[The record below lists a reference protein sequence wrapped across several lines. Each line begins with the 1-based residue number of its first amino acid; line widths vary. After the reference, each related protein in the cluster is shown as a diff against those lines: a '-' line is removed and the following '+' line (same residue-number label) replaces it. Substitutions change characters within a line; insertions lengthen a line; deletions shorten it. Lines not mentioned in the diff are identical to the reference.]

1 MCKNDT
7 GITLIKSELQ
17 PSVITTIASNNK
29 ILVNSLNKLNDK
41 GILIKYYIYCIEYFK
56 INYVFLVD
64 QNEVVTVVEAKKES
78 LVNGTPEVSEM
89 NDVTSKSVMLSGLLD
104 KEIEK
109 KDAPFLFGSIQVGD
123 NGLELNGSCIES
135 KEKLT
140 GTCIKIKQESEE
152 NKPGQQLVKVIVGG
166 KRTSEEDVPCD
177 QAPKKPHL
185 NGNSSSNDEENMEVD
200 ESNMKA
206 SSTAANLYAAL
217 AADVLEDIDS
227 LEDESPKTTAPQQ
240 QIQVT
245 QSTTQQIFQTPGQ
258 IIVSSSNTQW
268 ASNNQR
274 GIVTMVHQGG
284 AGGPQYVLAQPQS
297 ALVQGQAQ
305 TVLVAQTTPQG
316 SGAKTIIILQQP
328 ANNNQSSNTMTLSQT
343 NFVQTSSPANQ
354 SKVIVQRI
362 PTPPTIKQP
371 TTVVSRPVTP
381 AAVTSSANKQQV
393 KVIKT
398 VPHIVSAPIP
408 TPSNQTR
415 IRTTTPIK
423 VTGELNHT
431 TQGQFLCEWRGC
443 MRNFKSANEVYMHA
457 CESHCPSN
465 GVQEMQCLW
474 ERCDA
479 MKRKRFSLMTH
490 LFDRHCNP
498 DVSITLSILKD
509 IILLILKNI
518 KINICF
524 FFLKVLRMMAVRRRQ
539 LSQSGRSEIPPP
551 APPAPHPGYAPNAA
565 FNAIKRHALEF
576 VNPKELQV
584 K

>member
-1 MCKNDT
+1 M
-7 GITLIKSELQ
+7 GITVSKSEQHQ

-29 ILVNSLNKLNDK
+29 TLANSLNKLSDK
-41 GILIKYYIYCIEYFK
+41 GILLNCLLLFYCVNLYLISYIF
-56 INYVFLVD
+56 FLID
-64 QNEVVTVVEAKKES
+64 QTEVNLLEPKKES
-78 LVNGTPEVSEM
+78 LLNGTPEILEI
-89 NDVTSKSVMLSGLLD
+89 NDIASKSVMLSGLLD

-109 KDAPFLFGSIQVGD
+109 KDAPFLYGSIQVGD
-123 NGLELNGSCIES
+123 NGLELNGACLEA
-135 KEKLT
+135 KEKST
-140 GTCIKIKQESEE
+140 ATCIKIKQEAGEE
-152 NKPGQQLVKVIVGG
+152 KPGQQLVKVIVGG
-166 KRTSEEDVPCD
+166 KRSAEKDIACD
-177 QAPKKPHL
+177 QVPKKLHL

-217 AADVLEDIDS
+217 AADVLDDIDG
-227 LEDESPKTTAPQQ
+227 LDDEPPKTIPTSQQ
-240 QIQVT
+240 QIQVNT
-245 QSTTQQIFQTPGQ
+245 QPTTQQIFQTPGQ

-268 ASNNQR
+268 PSNNQR
-274 GIVTMVHQGG
+274 GIVTMVHQGN

-328 ANNNQSSNTMTLSQT
+328 AGNNNQSSNTMTLSQT
-343 NFVQTSSPANQ
+343 NFVQTSSPSNQ

-362 PTPPTIKQP
+362 PTAPTIKQ
-371 TTVVSRPVTP
+371 TTTMVTRPVTP
-381 AAVTSSANKQQV
+381 VTSNANKQQI

-398 VPHIVSAPIP
+398 VPHIVSASLP
-408 TPSNQTR
+408 TPSVQTR
-415 IRTTTPIK
+415 IRTTAPVK
-423 VTGELNHT
+423 VTGEVNTTTTNH
-431 TQGQFLCEWRGC
+431 QGQFLCEWRGC

-498 DVSITLSILKD
+498 DVSATK
-509 IILLILKNI
+509 
-518 KINICF
+518 
-524 FFLKVLRMMAVRRRQ
+524 
-539 LSQSGRSEIPPP
+539 
-551 APPAPHPGYAPNAA
+551 Y
-565 FNAIKRHALEF
+565 
-576 VNPKELQV
+576 
-584 K
+584 

>member
-1 MCKNDT
+1 M
-7 GITLIKSELQ
+7 IKSELQ

-29 ILVNSLNKLNDK
+29 ILVNSLNKQNDK
-41 GILIKYYIYCIEYFK
+41 GISINYFTCSIAYCYIYI
-56 INYVFLVD
+56 VFLID
-64 QNEVVTVVEAKKES
+64 QNEVTLVEPKKEF
-78 LVNGTPEVSEM
+78 LVNGIPEVPEI
-89 NDVTSKSVMLSGLLD
+89 NDLTSKSVMLSGLLD

-123 NGLELNGSCIES
+123 NGLELNGSCIET
-135 KEKLT
+135 KEKST
-140 GTCIKIKQESEE
+140 GACTKIKHDSED
-152 NKPGQQLVKVIVGG
+152 NKPVQQLVKLVVGG
-166 KRTSEEDVPCD
+166 KRTSEEVVPCD

-185 NGNSSSNDEENMEVD
+185 NGNSSSNDEENMEID

-217 AADVLEDIDS
+217 AADVLEDIDG
-227 LEDESPKTTAPQQ
+227 LEDESPKTPAAPQQ

-245 QSTTQQIFQTPGQ
+245 TQPTTQQIFQTPGQ

-268 ASNNQR
+268 ASNNPR

-284 AGGPQYVLAQPQS
+284 VGGPQYVLAQPQS

-343 NFVQTSSPANQ
+343 NFVQSSSPVNQ

-371 TTVVSRPVTP
+371 TTVVVSRPVTP
-381 AAVTSSANKQQV
+381 TAITSNVNKQQV

-398 VPHIVSAPIP
+398 VPHIVSTSMP
-408 TPSNQTR
+408 TPSIQTR
-415 IRTTTPIK
+415 IRTTTPMK

-498 DVSITLSILKD
+498 DVSVLF
-509 IILLILKNI
+509 II
-518 KINICF
+518 
-524 FFLKVLRMMAVRRRQ
+524 
-539 LSQSGRSEIPPP
+539 
-551 APPAPHPGYAPNAA
+551 Y
-565 FNAIKRHALEF
+565 
-576 VNPKELQV
+576 
-584 K
+584 

>member
-1 MCKNDT
+1 VP
-7 GITLIKSELQ
+7 KSEQ
-17 PSVITTIASNNK
+17 QSVITTIASSNK
-29 ILVNSLNKLNDK
+29 MLANSLNKLSDK
-41 GILIKYYIYCIEYFK
+41 GILFIIFYFLLLYNLYS
-56 INYVFLVD
+56 INFFFLID
-64 QNEVVTVVEAKKES
+64 QSEMILLEPKKES
-78 LVNGTPEVSEM
+78 LLNGTPEVSEV
-89 NDVTSKSVMLSGLLD
+89 NDIASKSVMLSGLLD

-123 NGLELNGSCIES
+123 NGLELNGACLEA
-135 KEKLT
+135 KEKST
-140 GTCIKIKQESEE
+140 ASCIKIKQEAGEE
-152 NKPGQQLVKVIVGG
+152 KPGQQLVKVIVGG
-166 KRTSEEDVPCD
+166 KRSADKEIPCD

-185 NGNSSSNDEENMEVD
+185 NGNSNSNDEENMEVD

-217 AADVLEDIDS
+217 AADVLEDIDG
-227 LEDESPKTTAPQQ
+227 LDDEPPKTIPAPQQ
-240 QIQVT
+240 QIQVNT
-245 QSTTQQIFQTPGQ
+245 QPTTQQIFQTPGQ

-268 ASNNQR
+268 PSNNQR
-274 GIVTMVHQGG
+274 GIVTMVHQGT

-328 ANNNQSSNTMTLSQT
+328 SGNNNQSSNTMTLSQT
-343 NFVQTSSPANQ
+343 NFVQTSSPSNQ

-362 PTPPTIKQP
+362 PTTPTIKQ
-371 TTVVSRPVTP
+371 TTTMVTRPVTP
-381 AAVTSSANKQQV
+381 VTSNANKQQI

-398 VPHIVSAPIP
+398 VPHIVSASMP
-408 TPSNQTR
+408 TPSVQTR
-415 IRTTTPIK
+415 IRTTTPVK
-423 VTGELNHT
+423 VTGEVHT
-431 TQGQFLCEWRGC
+431 TTNQGQFLCEWRGC

-498 DVSITLSILKD
+498 DVS
-509 IILLILKNI
+509 
-518 KINICF
+518 
-524 FFLKVLRMMAVRRRQ
+524 VV
-539 LSQSGRSEIPPP
+539 
-551 APPAPHPGYAPNAA
+551 
-565 FNAIKRHALEF
+565 
-576 VNPKELQV
+576 
-584 K
+584 